1 MSTFRRKRNDRIIDN
16 LKRHLEQEF
25 SIKAEK
31 LTGYEQRYY
40 I

>member
-16 LKRHLEQEF
+16 LKRHLEQELA
-25 SIKAEK
+25 INREVD
-31 LTGYEQRYY
+31 R